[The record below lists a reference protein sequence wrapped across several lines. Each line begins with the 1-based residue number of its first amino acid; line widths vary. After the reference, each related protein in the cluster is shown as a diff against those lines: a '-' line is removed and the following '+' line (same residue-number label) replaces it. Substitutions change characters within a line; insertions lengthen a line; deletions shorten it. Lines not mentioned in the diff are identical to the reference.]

1 MSDGEGLSEKGK
13 VLRDRARRGW
23 GTLGEGYLREW
34 RSERGGISKGERVSE
49 RRGRSKG
56 ESVSKGR
63 GRAKGKGCLRKAV
76 WRRQT

>member
-1 MSDGEGLSEKGK
+1 MGVWGAGVSDGEGLSDKGK
-13 VLRDRARRGW
+13 VLRDGARRGW
-23 GTLGEGYLREW
+23 GILGEGCLREW
-34 RSERGGISKGERVSE
+34 RSERGS
-49 RRGRSKG
+49 RSKG